1 MINEDNIE
9 VLMQKYLHKVN
20 DLNQNKWIVG
30 EREITFLRI
39 VVQCFNI
46 YLLKEE
52 KNISNVSEKVINKFR
67 QFFLSIGSFLRTLN
81 TYKMDGVVM

>member
-1 MINEDNIE
+1 
-9 VLMQKYLHKVN
+9 MQKYLHKVK
-20 DLNQNKWIVG
+20 DLNESKWIVG

-39 VVQCFNI
+39 AVQCFNI

-52 KNISNVSEKVINKFR
+52 SEISEKIVNKFR

-81 TYKMDGVVM
+81 TYKMDSVVM